1 MSRARR
7 TGGNYS
13 RKGAKAWP
21 KEGPGLAA
29 LGTPGRAGP
38 GVPGMDMVKDIMVET
53 EKRMEKVMEDF
64 RRDLAGLRA
73 GRATPSLLDK
83 IRVEYHGVPT
93 PINQLANIGVPEPRQ
108 LVVQPWDKGAIPAIE
123 KAILKSELGIT
134 PQVDGNLIRLT
145 VPQLTQER
153 RQDLVK
159 VVRKKA
165 EEERV
170 AIRNVRRDA
179 MVALKELQK
188 AGKVSEDEGRRA
200 TDETQKLTDKFI
212 KHVDAAMTVKEKEI
226 LEV

>member
-1 MSRARR
+1 
-7 TGGNYS
+7 
-13 RKGAKAWP
+13 
-21 KEGPGLAA
+21 
-29 LGTPGRAGP
+29 
-38 GVPGMDMVKDIMVET
+38 MVKDIMVEA

-93 PINQLANIGVPEPRQ
+93 PINQLASIGVPEPRQ

-179 MVALKELQK
+179 MVALKDLQK
-188 AGKVSEDEGRRA
+188 AGKISEDEGRRA
-200 TDETQKLTDKFI
+200 TDETQKLTDKLI
-212 KHVDAAMTVKEKEI
+212 KHVDAAMVAKEKEI